1 MVISGQYLTYNE
13 YKSLGGT
20 LDQNSFSL
28 LEYNAR
34 KEIDLRTRNRLKGL
48 ETIPEDVKLCVYNLI
63 NTLQIYVQESSV
75 GKVSEKVGNYSVD
88 YGSANEIVQSKKTE
102 IDDIILSDLY
112 GVIVN
117 NEHVIYCG
125 D

>member
-1 MVISGQYLTYNE
+1 MVISGQYLTYDE

-20 LDQNSFSL
+20 LDQDSFSL

-34 KEIDLRTRNRLKGL
+34 KEIDLRTRNRLKNE
-48 ETIPEDVKLCVYNLI
+48 ETIPNDVKLCVYNLI
-63 NTLQIYVQESSV
+63 NTIQAYVLDSSI
-75 GKVSEKVGNYSVD
+75 GKVSESVGNYSVN
-88 YGSANEIVQSKKTE
+88 YGNTSEIVQSKKAE
-102 IDDIILSDLY
+102 IDDIILKDLY